1 MRVRGMLALGA
12 ALLLLLATLSGCCCD
27 AGPDRLVRVEI
38 TDTQGQRE
46 HLRWNAP
53 AIPFPTNAYFTVYF
67 YSKPG
72 ADKLRTV
79 PMLELYESD
88 GVTRIALQRFLGN
101 NDGGCA
107 DAEIYE
113 PRAED
118 LVIGDTYVL
127 VHKQSAAPGDFEDTG
142 DFEGDER
149 HNVTTFGGEPALVAR
164 IIAATQTQGSGG
176 GGGGGG
182 IGGGFG
188 GGGGG
193 GGVGGGGGG

>member
-1 MRVRGMLALGA
+1 MRVLGMRALGA

-38 TDTQGQRE
+38 TDTHSQRE

-67 YSKPG
+67 YGKPG

-79 PMLELYESD
+79 PMLELYASD
-88 GVTRIALQRFLGN
+88 GVTRIALERFLGN

-107 DAEIYE
+107 DAELYE
-113 PRAED
+113 PAAQD

-142 DFEGDER
+142 EFEGDER

-164 IIAATQTQGSGG
+164 IIAAPPTQGGD
-176 GGGGGG
+176 GGGG
-182 IGGGFG
+182 IGGDGGSGGSG
-188 GGGGG
+188 GGG
-193 GGVGGGGGG
+193 